1 MTQAGNSKTFICDYT
16 VKTFGGVVLGK
27 WSNMSAD
34 LKFSGALNPMNLLN
48 RGLDRRVRSSLS
60 EDKLEL
66 LEDAVE
72 DAPVVPKYDPED
84 YDPEQLSEEEEE
96 AAVDEMADIISHPLV
111 EAVQI
116 GGSYDV
122 NADNVGKTLELLE
135 EAQDRNGEVF
145 TMLEPGSPADL
156 QSEGQFDFDLLT
168 APDVINKPYVWNTQD
183 STWKDGKHSSA
194 QRLLNDLTEERG
206 AEAMVEKVAS
216 DVEEKIPGFAQRFVD
231 PYQVA
236 VNYVNS
242 LESPESYIQTG
253 FDNRIVPETY
263 FVVNPDAAVAEK
275 TSARE
280 WLQELG
286 VETPGDA
293 HEHSEELAR
302 EAAALAGDKSQD
314 GYDGIIYVEASGTLG
329 PEEAVTAVDDRLNQ
343 ELGQNQDVLVAYGG
357 GIYDGDDIKTY
368 IEAGADFVF
377 VGNSVQEQGAEAL
390 PDPEELEE
398 VI

>member
-1 MTQAGNSKTFICDYT
+1 
-16 VKTFGGVVLGK
+16 
-27 WSNMSAD
+27 
-34 LKFSGALNPMNLLN
+34 MNLLN
-48 RGLDRRVRSSLS
+48 RGLDRKVRSSLS

-66 LEDAVE
+66 LEEAVE

-84 YDPEQLSEEEEE
+84 YDPEELSEEEEE
-96 AAVDEMADIISHPLV
+96 AAIDDMADIISHPLV

-122 NADNVGKTLELLE
+122 NADKVRKTLELLD

-156 QSEGQFDFDLLT
+156 QLDGQFDFDLLT

-183 STWKDGKHSSA
+183 SARKDGNHSLA
-194 QRLLNDLTEERG
+194 QRLLNELTESRG
-206 AEAMVEKVAS
+206 TEEL
-216 DVEEKIPGFAQRFVD
+216 VEEVESEVEERIPGFAQKFAD
-231 PYQVA
+231 PHQIA

-263 FVVNPDAAVAEK
+263 FVVNPEADVAEK
-275 TSARE
+275 TNARE
-280 WLQELG
+280 WLEELG
-286 VETPGDA
+286 VETREEA

-302 EAAALAGDKSQD
+302 EAGALAADKSQD
-314 GYDGIIYVEASGTLG
+314 GYNGIIYVEASGALG

>member
-1 MTQAGNSKTFICDYT
+1 
-16 VKTFGGVVLGK
+16 
-27 WSNMSAD
+27 MSAD
-34 LKFSGALNPMNLLN
+34 LKFSSALNPMNLVN
-48 RGLDRRVRSSLS
+48 RGLDRIVRRGLS

-84 YDPEQLSEEEEE
+84 YDPEQMTPEEEEQVIE
-96 AAVDEMADIISHPLV
+96 EMTDIISHPLV
-111 EAVQI
+111 AAVQI

-122 NADNVGKTLELLE
+122 NADNVGRTLELLE
-135 EAQDRNGEVF
+135 EAQERNGEVF

-206 AEAMVEKVAS
+206 SEAMVEKVAS
-216 DVEEKIPGFAQRFVD
+216 DVEDKMPGFSQRFIE

-236 VNYVNS
+236 VNYVES

-263 FVVNPDAAVAEK
+263 FVVNPEAAVAEK
-275 TSARE
+275 TGAKE
-280 WLQELG
+280 WLRELG
-286 VETPGDA
+286 VGTPEEA
-293 HEHSEELAR
+293 HEHSEELAQ

-314 GYDGIIYVEASGTLG
+314 GYDGIIYIEASGTLG
-329 PEEAVTAVDDRLNQ
+329 PEEPVTAVDERLNR

-357 GIYDGDDIKTY
+357 GIYDSEDIKTY
-368 IEAGADFVF
+368 LEAGADFVF

-390 PDPEELEE
+390 PDPEELEDM
-398 VI
+398 I